1 MSELKFEQK
10 ASLTRL
16 EAADRLTALADALRH
31 GASAELDLGPGT
43 LTVRVPDELQIEIEV
58 EVEDGQIELEVELKW
73 RTE

>member
-31 GASAELDLGPGT
+31 GTSAELDLGPGT